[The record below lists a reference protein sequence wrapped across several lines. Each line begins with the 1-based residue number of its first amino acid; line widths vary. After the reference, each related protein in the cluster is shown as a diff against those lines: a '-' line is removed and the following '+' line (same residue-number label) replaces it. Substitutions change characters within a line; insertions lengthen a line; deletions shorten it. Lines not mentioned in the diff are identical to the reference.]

1 MSAAMRSTI
10 TIDVRDLAGTADV
23 ARQLAA
29 MLGPGTCV
37 TLEGQLGAGKTT
49 LVRLLIEALGGEPRD
64 VSSPTY
70 VLLHA
75 YATPRLTVYHL
86 DAYRIG
92 GADDLEA
99 IGFAEL
105 LEQPG
110 AATIV
115 EWASR
120 VAEALPTR
128 NRIDVR
134 IEPLGPDGRRFEIAR
149 EE

>member
-1 MSAAMRSTI
+1 MRSTT
-10 TIDVRDLAGTADV
+10 TIDVQDLAGTAEV

-29 MLGPGTCV
+29 MLVAGTCV
-37 TLEGQLGAGKTT
+37 TLEGNLGAGKTT
-49 LVRLLIEALGGEPRD
+49 LVRLLVEALGGEPRD

-86 DAYRIG
+86 DAYRVG

-105 LEQPG
+105 LEQPD
-110 AATIV
+110 AVTIV

-120 VAEALPTR
+120 VTDALPTTR
-128 NRIDVR
+128 RIDVS
-134 IEPLGPDGRRFEIAR
+134 IEPLGADGRRFLIVG
-149 EE
+149 

>member
-1 MSAAMRSTI
+1 MSRAVKIALAM
-10 TIDVRDLAGTADV
+10 TIDAPNLDATADV
-23 ARQLAA
+23 ARRLAA
-29 MLGPGTCV
+29 MLTPGACV

-49 LVRLLIEALGGEPRD
+49 LVRFLVEALGGDPRD

-86 DAYRIG
+86 DAYRVG

-105 LEQPG
+105 LEQPD
-110 AATIV
+110 AVTVV

-120 VAEALPTR
+120 VRDALPTA

-134 IEPLGPDGRRFEIAR
+134 IEPLAADGRRFHVEG
-149 EE
+149 